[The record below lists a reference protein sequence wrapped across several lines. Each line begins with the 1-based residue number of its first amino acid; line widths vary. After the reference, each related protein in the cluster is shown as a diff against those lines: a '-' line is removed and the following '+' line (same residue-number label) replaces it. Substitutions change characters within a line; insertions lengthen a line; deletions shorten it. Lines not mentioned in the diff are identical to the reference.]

1 MAEVIY
7 QMRSFCSQFRDD
19 VSQSLE
25 SRHTGI
31 VPDSLSK
38 SDRCMANEGK
48 TDGNEGVQSSMFKT
62 SQLVQPA
69 PEYPKEP
76 FHSPSGPFPPVSCQA
91 RVVANSFSG
100 EEPVRTIR
108 PMTQPSL
115 GRFVL

>member
-25 SRHTGI
+25 SRHRGI
-31 VPDSLSK
+31 VPDSFSK
-38 SDRCMANEGK
+38 SSRRMANEGK
-48 TDGNEGVQSSMFKT
+48 TDGNEGLSTFKT
-62 SQLVQPA
+62 PQA
-69 PEYPKEP
+69 RATWPKYSKES
-76 FHSPSGPFPPVSCQA
+76 FHSPSVPFPPISCRA
-91 RVVANSFSG
+91 KVVANSFSG

-108 PMTQPSL
+108 PMAQPSL